1 MKTGGQ
7 DSAGSN
13 GIRMLVSLIILN
25 ITPFLPARD
34 LSLSQAITYAET
46 HDYSLQSAEAQI
58 EALEVARKHPENW
71 RQPELRYGRELEN
84 ESNAQTRYALR
95 LRPPNFFRSSA
106 ERRVVESRAQVVLSQ
121 ITDDRMRLRLDVS
134 DLYFRTQY
142 YVHLS
147 ELAQNE
153 VDLLGDI
160 HTSYREQLTRGN
172 VRITDALDAQSDFA
186 EARIL
191 LSEIEKEKREALIKL
206 FDRIGLVWD
215 PDYKLITPFDTVQ
228 DGEAPSGIF
237 GTHDSLQ
244 AWQLKQEEVDEE
256 IRRERK
262 DNYPSLSFFQA
273 YYDTD
278 VGRND
283 ENQWG
288 FGLGI
293 EIPIFNRNK
302 REIAELQAKKK
313 DLLSGE
319 QALRN
324 AIATSRNLATQNLLE
339 ARRLVIDLTR
349 EASDL
354 ESIYGDETRIAAMTI
369 NEERKLRVAQLN
381 FKRAVLRA
389 RYDYQLAIQTYR
401 YLAQSSGTNSSLP
414 PP

>member
-1 MKTGGQ
+1 
-7 DSAGSN
+7 
-13 GIRMLVSLIILN
+13 MLASLIVLTL
-25 ITPFLPARD
+25 TPLLPARD
-34 LSLSQAITYAET
+34 LSLSQAIAYAET
-46 HDYSLQSAEAQI
+46 HDYSLQNAEAQI
-58 EALEVARKHPENW
+58 EALEVARKYPDSW
-71 RQPELRYGRELEN
+71 RQPELRFRRELEN

-106 ERRVVESRAQVVLSQ
+106 ERRVIESKAQVVLSQ
-121 ITDDRMRLRLDVS
+121 SADDRMRLRLDVS
-134 DLYFRTQY
+134 SLYFRTQY

-147 ELAQNE
+147 ELARNE
-153 VDLLGDI
+153 VELLGDI
-160 HTSYREQLTRGN
+160 HSSYREQLSRGN
-172 VRITDALDAQSDFA
+172 VRISDALDAQSEFA

-191 LSEIEKEKREALIKL
+191 LSEIEKEKRDALIKL

-215 PDYKLITPFDTVQ
+215 PSFKLVTPFDSVRS
-228 DGEAPSGIF
+228 EEIPSDVF
-237 GTHDSLQ
+237 GTHDSLR

-256 IRRERK
+256 IRRERR

-278 VGRND
+278 VGRDD

-288 FGLGI
+288 FGMGI
-293 EIPIFNRNK
+293 EIPMFNRNK

-313 DLLSGE
+313 DLLLGE

-354 ESIYGDETRIAAMTI
+354 ESIYGDEERIAAMTI

-381 FKRAVLRA
+381 FERAVLRA
-389 RYDYQLAIQTYR
+389 RYDYQLAIHTYR
-401 YLAQSSGTNSSLP
+401 YLAHNNGTDPSLP
-414 PP
+414 PR